1 MQTFVR
7 IADSGSLSA
16 AARTTNPSLPAVS
29 RPLALLEA
37 ELGVRLLQERL
48 AAKDLAQTRA
58 VSQLVAERSMRR
70 RGSTA

>member
-16 AARTTNPSLPAVS
+16 AARTTNRSLPAVS
-29 RPLALLEA
+29 RSLALLEA

>member
-7 IADSGSLSA
+7 IADIGSLSA

-29 RPLALLEA
+29 RSLALLEA